1 MDHFPTNWG
10 NPRSDDVDSYNTFPI
25 SSHVGK
31 VPHSVTQIAGYGH
44 GHAAGH
50 PNSHTLQPVVTGTS
64 VLGIKYKDGV
74 MMAADNLA
82 SYGSLARFRDV
93 ERLHKVAD
101 FTVLG
106 ASGDM
111 SDYQYVQHLLD
122 TQMIK
127 EYNADDGHTLATP
140 NIYEYL
146 WRVMYNRRSKM
157 NPLWNTFV
165 IGGVDKG
172 ESFLGAIDLKGTPYK
187 GPSIATGFGSHL
199 AQPILRKELETRGG
213 ENNVTEEQAV
223 EILKKCMKV
232 LWYRDARSMNKFQLA
247 KITSTGITISESM
260 TVETEWAFAEKI
272 RGYGA

>member
-10 NPRSDDVDSYNTFPI
+10 NPRAENVDSYNTYPVA
-25 SSHVGK
+25 SHLGN
-31 VPHSVTQIAGYGH
+31 VPHGVRQMAGYGH
-44 GHAAGH
+44 ASGH
-50 PNSHTLQPVVTGTS
+50 PTSHTQSPVVTGTS
-64 VLGIKYKDGV
+64 VLGLKFKGGV
-74 MMAADNLA
+74 ILAADNLA

-93 ERLHKVAD
+93 ERLHQVAD

-111 SDYQYVQHLLD
+111 SDYQYVKHLLD
-122 TQMIK
+122 SQMIK
-127 EYNADDGHTLATP
+127 EYNADDGHTLATS

-165 IGGVDKG
+165 LAGFDKG
-172 ESFLGAIDLKGTPYK
+172 ERFLGAIDLKGTPYQS
-187 GPSIATGFGSHL
+187 PSIATGFGSHL

-213 ENNVTEEQAV
+213 EDNISEEDAV
-223 EILKKCMKV
+223 KIMQKCMKV
-232 LWYRDARSMNKFQLA
+232 LFYRDARSMNKFQLA
-247 KITSTGITISESM
+247 KITENGVTISEPM

>member
-10 NPRSDDVDSYNTFPI
+10 NPRSEDVDSYNTYPVA
-25 SSHVGK
+25 SHVGN
-31 VPHSVTQIAGYGH
+31 VPHSVRQIAGYGH
-44 GHAAGH
+44 TNGH
-50 PNSHTLQPVVTGTS
+50 PTSHTQSPVVTGTS
-64 VLGIKYKDGV
+64 VLGIKYKGGV

-82 SYGSLARFRDV
+82 SYGSLARFRDI
-93 ERLHKVAD
+93 ERLHKVTD
-101 FTVLG
+101 STVLG

-111 SDYQYVQHLLD
+111 SDFQYVKHLLD
-122 TQMIK
+122 SQMIK
-127 EYNADDGHTLATP
+127 EYNANDGHTLATH

-165 IGGVDKG
+165 LGGVNKG
-172 ESFLGAIDLKGTPYK
+172 ESFLGAIDLKGTPYQAA
-187 GPSIATGFGSHL
+187 SIATGFGSHL
-199 AQPILRKELETRGG
+199 AQPILRKELEQRGG
-213 ENNVTEEQAV
+213 EDNITEEQAV

-247 KITSTGITISESM
+247 KITSEGVTISESM
-260 TVETEWAFAEKI
+260 SVETEWGFAENI